1 MYDKRKTINFA
12 SRKKNKSVISIHLFF
27 SINFLNMKK
36 VKLFLLLTIATYVT
50 SSFAQDRVG
59 YAYDETGNR
68 VKREIVIVQGAK
80 ASDKISSKSNSFHDM
95 LGERSIKITPNT
107 SGLINVQV
115 LRLLPTDDGIIS
127 VCSISGA
134 EIFRQRIVNSENT
147 IDIRNFPH
155 DVYMLSIIVNGIP
168 TTWKITK
175 K

>member
-1 MYDKRKTINFA
+1 MMNRIL
-12 SRKKNKSVISIHLFF
+12 SLI
-27 SINFLNMKK
+27 
-36 VKLFLLLTIATYVT
+36 LFLMSANTLVY
-50 SSFAQDRVG
+50 AQNRVN
-59 YAYDETGNR
+59 YAYDEAGNR